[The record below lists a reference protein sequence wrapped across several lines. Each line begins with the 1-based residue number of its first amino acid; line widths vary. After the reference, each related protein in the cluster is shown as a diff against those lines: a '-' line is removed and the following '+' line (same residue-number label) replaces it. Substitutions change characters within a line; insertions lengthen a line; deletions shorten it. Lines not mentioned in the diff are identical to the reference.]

1 MEINLKVK
9 CLSQNYIT
17 KTAPCFF
24 KPDKDFKD
32 MDEIISFS
40 TFTSTEEG
48 TEYSIIVGVEYIVYG
63 IMVHDNV
70 MYYLISFEEN
80 QPPDWIPSCLFEVS
94 ENSIPYFWEFKTSVA
109 NNDEV
114 MFIMSH
120 SEIINNFNHMLGLIQ
135 GYSSDF
141 EKFKCIMNEYY

>member
-1 MEINLKVK
+1 MKVK
-9 CLSQNYIT
+9 CLSQNYTT

-48 TEYSIIVGVEYIVYG
+48 TEYSIIVGAEYIVYG

-94 ENSIPYFWEFKTSVA
+94 ENSIPYFWEFKISVA

-135 GYSSDF
+135 GNSSDF